1 MVDDIGAIGAGR
13 AGGSSIDE
21 LEASRES
28 SGSVRGASGR
38 DLRLERGMLGYR
50 GTRRAITMYSVSM
63 VATCNNNYALAH
75 LSHGSRD

>member
-13 AGGSSIDE
+13 AGGSSINE

-50 GTRRAITMYSVSM
+50 GTQHAIAQSCFKRLYI
-63 VATCNNNYALAH
+63 C
-75 LSHGSRD
+75 G